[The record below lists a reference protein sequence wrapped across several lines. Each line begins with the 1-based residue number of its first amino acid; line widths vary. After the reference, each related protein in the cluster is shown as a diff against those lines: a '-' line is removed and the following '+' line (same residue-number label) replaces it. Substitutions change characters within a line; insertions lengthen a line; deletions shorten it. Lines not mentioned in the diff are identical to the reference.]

1 MTKEEFENLE
11 KEITALEA
19 EGKKISIPNKMKL
32 KKLQKKRDKLNS
44 PVEPSSV
51 FVSES
56 NITNSVRL
64 IDINKIQMPN
74 FNDRTG
80 IDNKKIQELAES
92 IKENGLLQPIVL
104 QENSNGSFTKIS
116 GRRRILATKLNGENR
131 IEAIIKKD
139 DLTKREFNL
148 LVLHENTQRE
158 DLSVYDKV
166 RFILNFIE
174 QEFNINQNSAV
185 KLSHK
190 INNYK
195 KGNVNQENQKL
206 KQEVEILHQI
216 LLDTKVFSSIDTFVR
231 HLSILDMNLKIL
243 EYLDTNKIT
252 FNMAVLFNQYKNK
265 KFIKNREFD
274 IIIQE
279 VVEREMSINEAKKYF
294 QSLIYIEEKQS
305 EINSIKTVQTKI
317 SMLNKIVSNLENQE
331 LKSLEI
337 ALEDLIKTYQS
348 NN

>member
-11 KEITALEA
+11 KEIAELEA
-19 EGKKISIPNKMKL
+19 EGKKISIPNKMRL

-51 FVSES
+51 FVSQN
-56 NITNSVRL
+56 NIKDSVRL

-80 IDNKKIQELAES
+80 IDDKKIEELAES

-104 QENSNGSFTKIS
+104 QENNDGSFTKIS

-139 DLTKREFNL
+139 DLTKRQFNL

-174 QEFNINQNSAV
+174 QEFNIDQSNAV
-185 KLSHK
+185 KTCHR

-195 KGNVNQENQKL
+195 KGNLTQENQKL
-206 KQEVEILHQI
+206 KTEADILHQI
-216 LLDTKVFSSIDTFVR
+216 LIDTKVFSSISTFVR
-231 HLSILDMNLKIL
+231 HLAVLDIDLKVL
-243 EYLDTNKIT
+243 ENLDTNKIT
-252 FNMAVLFNQYKNK
+252 FNMALLLNKYKDK
-265 KFIKNREFD
+265 KFIDGIFFKEC
-274 IIIQE
+274 IEE
-279 VVEREMSINEAKKYF
+279 VVSKQMSINEAKKYF
-294 QSLIYIEEKQS
+294 KNILIQKEKVAINQSTKNIKKQL
-305 EINSIKTVQTKI
+305 SI
-317 SMLNKIVSNLENQE
+317 LNKMTFQLNDNQLQKFEKELE
-331 LKSLEI
+331 K
-337 ALEDLIKTYQS
+337 LIIKYQ
-348 NN
+348 

>member
-1 MTKEEFENLE
+1 MTTEEFESLE
-11 KEITALEA
+11 KEIAALEA
-19 EGKKISIPNKMKL
+19 EGKKISISNKIKL

-56 NITNSVRL
+56 NIKDSVRL

-80 IDNKKIQELAES
+80 IDDKKIQELAES
-92 IKENGLLQPIVL
+92 IKKNGLLQPIVL
-104 QENSNGSFTKIS
+104 QENSDGSFTKIS

-131 IEAIIKKD
+131 IEAILKKD
-139 DLTKREFNL
+139 DLTKRQFNL

-174 QEFNINQNSAV
+174 QEFNIDQSSAV
-185 KLSHK
+185 KICHK

-195 KGNVNQENQKL
+195 KGNLTQEDQQL
-206 KQEVEILHQI
+206 KKEAEILDQI
-216 LLDTKVFSSIDTFVR
+216 LIDTKVFSSIATFVR
-231 HLSILDMNLKIL
+231 HLPILDMDLKVL
-243 EYLDTNKIT
+243 EYLDANKIT

-265 KFIKNREFD
+265 KFIENREFD
-274 IIIQE
+274 TIIQE
-279 VVEREMSINEAKKYF
+279 VVIKEMSINEAKKYF
-294 QSLIYIEEKQS
+294 QSLVYREEKKNQ
-305 EINSIKTVQTKI
+305 NDSIKKVKSKI
-317 SMLNKIVSNLENQE
+317 SKLNKIALNLESEKLQNLEN
-331 LKSLEI
+331 
-337 ALEDLIKTYQS
+337 ALENLIDNYQ
-348 NN
+348 

>member
-1 MTKEEFENLE
+1 MTTEEFENLE
-11 KEITALEA
+11 KEIAELEA
-19 EGKKISIPNKMKL
+19 EGKKISIPNKMRL

-56 NITNSVRL
+56 NIKDSVRL

-80 IDNKKIQELAES
+80 IDDKKIEELAES
-92 IKENGLLQPIVL
+92 IKENGLLQPIVVY
-104 QENSNGSFTKIS
+104 ENNDGSFTKIS

-139 DLTKREFNL
+139 NLTKRQFNL

-174 QEFNINQNSAV
+174 QEFNIDQSNAV
-185 KLSHK
+185 KTCHR

-195 KGNVNQENQKL
+195 KGNLTQENQKL
-206 KQEVEILHQI
+206 KTEADILHQI
-216 LLDTKVFSSIDTFVR
+216 LIDTKVFSSISTFVR
-231 HLSILDMNLKIL
+231 HLAVLDIDLKVL

-252 FNMAVLFNQYKNK
+252 FNMALLLNKYKDK
-265 KFIKNREFD
+265 KFIDGIFFKEC
-274 IIIQE
+274 IEE
-279 VVEREMSINEAKKYF
+279 VVSKQMSINEAKKYF
-294 QSLIYIEEKQS
+294 KNILLQKEKVAINQSTKNIKKQL
-305 EINSIKTVQTKI
+305 SI
-317 SMLNKIVSNLENQE
+317 LNKMTFQLNDSQLQEFEKELE
-331 LKSLEI
+331 K
-337 ALEDLIKTYQS
+337 LIIKYQ
-348 NN
+348 

>member
-1 MTKEEFENLE
+1 MTTEEFENLE
-11 KEITALEA
+11 KEISELEA
-19 EGKKISIPNKMKL
+19 EGKKISISNKMRL
-32 KKLQKKRDKLNS
+32 KKLQKKRDKLKS

-56 NITNSVRL
+56 NIKDSVRL
-64 IDINKIQMPN
+64 IEIDKIQMPT

-80 IDNKKIQELAES
+80 IDNQKIQELAES

-104 QENSNGSFTKIS
+104 QENNDGSFTKIS

-131 IEAIIKKD
+131 IEAIVRKD
-139 DLTKREFNL
+139 DLTKRQFNL

-174 QEFNINQNSAV
+174 QEFKIDQNNAI
-185 KLSHK
+185 KTCHK

-195 KGNVNQENQKL
+195 KGNLIQENQQL
-206 KQEVEILHQI
+206 KKEADILHQI
-216 LLDTKVFSSIDTFVR
+216 LMDTKVFSSIATFVR
-231 HLSILDMNLKIL
+231 HLPVLDMDLKVL

-265 KFIKNREFD
+265 KFIENREFNT
-274 IIIQE
+274 IIQE
-279 VVEREMSINEAKKYF
+279 IVTKEMSINEAKKYF
-294 QSLIYIEEKQS
+294 QSLVYKEEKKNQ
-305 EINSIKTVQTKI
+305 NDAIKKVKTKI
-317 SMLNKIVSNLENQE
+317 SKLNKIAINLETKQ
-331 LKSLEI
+331 LEKFEN
-337 ALEDLIKTYQS
+337 ALENLIDTYQ
-348 NN
+348 